1 MKLVITQ
8 SNLTLKGGGERV
20 LLKIAQRYKAK
31 IYTAEYD
38 SENTFPEFK
47 DMDVEVVGRRG
58 VSKVIPY
65 GRVAQ
70 GINYGLTFYNF
81 KIKEDYDVINPH
93 FAPSHWI
100 RHMNERVLWYCHT
113 PLRDVWDLYQ
123 YRLGLKKL
131 HQKPVHILGAKVV
144 RRLDRGVVKDIE
156 SILAN
161 SENTR
166 SRLIKY
172 FGRDDAR
179 VLNGGVEY
187 ERYKNNGDDSFFFYP
202 SRMSPN
208 KQQDFA
214 VEAFVRFKRMMGER
228 GAKYRLVLCGVVSLD
243 RFYKD
248 YYEKV
253 QRLAARAQGVEIL
266 TQVSDEKL
274 LDLYSRCTAVL
285 YPPINEDYGLVPLE
299 AMASGKPVIARNEGG
314 PRETVVEDRTGFLV
328 NDAEHMARK
337 MLYIAEH
344 PSEAREM
351 GEAGI
356 KRIRTHYNWDRFF
369 EVFEKE
375 LDAVKKKG

>member
-1 MKLVITQ
+1 MKLIITQ

-20 LLKIAQRYKAK
+20 LLKIAQRYNAK
-31 IYTAEYD
+31 IYTAEYNKE
-38 SENTFPEFK
+38 STYPEFGK
-47 DMDVEVVGRRG
+47 LDVEVIGRRG
-58 VSKVIPY
+58 LSKVIPY

-81 KIKEDYDVINPH
+81 KIKDDYDVINPH

-100 RHMNERVLWYCHT
+100 RHLNERVLWYCHT

-131 HQKPVHILGAKVV
+131 HQKPVHVLGSKVV
-144 RRLDRGVVKDIE
+144 RSMDMGVVKNIE
-156 SILAN
+156 SIFAN

-172 FGRDDAR
+172 FGREDAK
-179 VLNGGVEY
+179 VLNGGIDY
-187 ERYKNNGDDSFFFYP
+187 ERYKNNGDDKFFFYP

-214 VEAFVRFKRMMGER
+214 VEAFLRFKKMMGER
-228 GAKYRLVLCGVVSLD
+228 GAKYKLVLCGVVSLD
-243 RFYKD
+243 KFYKD
-248 YYEKV
+248 YYEMVRK
-253 QRLAARAQGVEIL
+253 QALRSQDIEIL

-299 AMASGKPVIARNEGG
+299 AMASGKPVIARGEGG
-314 PRETVVEDRTGFLV
+314 PLETVVRDKTGFLI

-337 MLYIAEH
+337 MIYIAEH
-344 PSEAREM
+344 PSETEEM
-351 GEAGI
+351 GVAGR
-356 KRIRTHYNWDRFF
+356 KRVKTHYNWEGFF
-369 EVFEKE
+369 EAFDRE
-375 LDAVKKKG
+375 LKRLAKS

>member
-1 MKLVITQ
+1 MKLIITQ

-20 LLKIAQRYKAK
+20 LLKIAQRYNAK
-31 IYTAEYD
+31 IYTAEYNKE
-38 SENTFPEFK
+38 STYPEFGEL
-47 DMDVEVVGRRG
+47 DVEVIGRRG
-58 VSKVIPY
+58 LSKVIPY

-81 KIKEDYDVINPH
+81 KIKDDYDVINPH

-100 RHMNERVLWYCHT
+100 RHLNERVLWYCHT

-131 HQKPVHILGAKVV
+131 HQKPVHVLGSKVV
-144 RRLDRGVVKDIE
+144 RSMDRGVVKNIE
-156 SILAN
+156 SIFAN

-172 FGRDDAR
+172 FGREDAK
-179 VLNGGVEY
+179 VLNGGIDY
-187 ERYKNNGDDSFFFYP
+187 ERYKNNGDDKFFFYP

-214 VEAFVRFKRMMGER
+214 VEAFLRFKKMMGER
-228 GAKYRLVLCGVVSLD
+228 GAKYKLVLCGVVSLD
-243 RFYKD
+243 KFYKD
-248 YYEKV
+248 YYEMVRK
-253 QRLAARAQGVEIL
+253 QALRSQDIEIL

-299 AMASGKPVIARNEGG
+299 AMASGKPVIARGEGG
-314 PRETVVEDRTGFLV
+314 PLETVVRDKTGFLI

-337 MLYIAEH
+337 MIYIAEH
-344 PSEAREM
+344 PSEAEEM
-351 GEAGI
+351 GVAGR
-356 KRIRTHYNWDRFF
+356 KRVKTHYNWEGFF
-369 EVFEKE
+369 EAFDRE
-375 LDAVKKKG
+375 LKRLAKS